1 MDPIDNKMGDARR
14 HCSGGAKF
22 LGPEVMGSES
32 KWSTGPLTGSMAPP
46 QAGRGDTGRRKW
58 ASGICS
64 GQGGSSH
71 LVLYDRSDRAG
82 RYRANGEGETWPC
95 WRAGEPAHDMSW
107 DCWAVLGPL
116 EV

>member
-14 HCSGGAKF
+14 HFSRGAKF

-46 QAGRGDTGRRKW
+46 QAGRGGTGRRKW

-64 GQGGSSH
+64 GQGGSA
-71 LVLYDRSDRAG
+71 LVIKRGLLFSA
-82 RYRANGEGETWPC
+82 E
-95 WRAGEPAHDMSW
+95 RAGE
-107 DCWAVLGPL
+107 GQK
-116 EV
+116 EEKGQER

>member
-1 MDPIDNKMGDARR
+1 MIRWVMPGDIVVV
-14 HCSGGAKF
+14 GAKF

-32 KWSTGPLTGSMAPP
+32 KRSNGPLTGSMAPP

-82 RYRANGEGETWPC
+82 RYGASGDGETWSC
-95 WRAGEPAHDMSW
+95 WRAGSEPAHD
-107 DCWAVLGPL
+107 
-116 EV
+116 